1 MKIKNILNWMFSS
14 IQVGIIIFGIVIHQ
28 LSTKKMGVMRS
39 LIYRNHVWNSKNID
53 KTLICILMIT
63 AVILLILTI
72 YNYKKNKVWN
82 IVNFIILIL
91 NILAIMFMT
100 KLNSDLILSYYVL
113 SMSITIVFAIEVLK
127 KLLLKQ
133 QN

>member
-113 SMSITIVFAIEVLK
+113 SMSITIVFVIEVLK

>member
-63 AVILLILTI
+63 AVILLIITI

-113 SMSITIVFAIEVLK
+113 SMSITIVFVIEVLK